1 VVQALLAQPQ
11 ERLLEKETGVV
22 HLLDND
28 RRDDLARMHRL
39 FSRVDSGTIPVA
51 TAFRAYV
58 TAKGNTVVD
67 TQQERFKTM
76 TKNEALTD
84 TTFIQSLLDLHDRFK
99 GIVKDCFDSDSIF
112 QKALK
117 EAFEVFINRDI
128 GGRYSFALLMASF
141 CDRILKK
148 KSELLSEEQVEM
160 NLSKMVELFS
170 FLTDKDLFAEIYRN
184 QLAKRLLYETSASE
198 DAEKSMIAKLKLKC
212 GAQFTSKLE
221 GMLTDLSLAAEMS
234 KAFKDHL
241 NDETK
246 IVDKKEAVGGID
258 FDVVVLTTGF
268 WPTYPVQDVKLS
280 GAMEKSLTC
289 FTEFYNGRTQHRR
302 LQWVHLLG
310 QAQVSAKLNGRRYD
324 LLVNSYQAL
333 ILLLFADKAADPEL
347 NFEFIR
353 NTTGLDEVMTMKLL
367 VTLSVHPK
375 FRILSKSR
383 QGEKTVQNTETF
395 KANENFTCQARRLK
409 IPGPTSEETHNKER
423 IEEDRSIAIEAAIV
437 RIMKARKGLS
447 HSQLVSEVLQQLA
460 FFPAECQSY

>member
-1 VVQALLAQPQ
+1 
-11 ERLLEKETGVV
+11 
-22 HLLDND
+22 
-28 RRDDLARMHRL
+28 
-39 FSRVDSGTIPVA
+39 
-51 TAFRAYV
+51 
-58 TAKGNTVVD
+58 
-67 TQQERFKTM
+67 
-76 TKNEALTD
+76 
-84 TTFIQSLLDLHDRFK
+84 
-99 GIVKDCFDSDSIF
+99 
-112 QKALK
+112 
-117 EAFEVFINRDI
+117 
-128 GGRYSFALLMASF
+128 
-141 CDRILKK
+141 
-148 KSELLSEEQVEM
+148 
-160 NLSKMVELFS
+160 
-170 FLTDKDLFAEIYRN
+170 
-184 QLAKRLLYETSASE
+184 
-198 DAEKSMIAKLKLKC
+198 
-212 GAQFTSKLE
+212 
-221 GMLTDLSLAAEMS
+221 
-234 KAFKDHL
+234 
-241 NDETK
+241 
-246 IVDKKEAVGGID
+246 
-258 FDVVVLTTGF
+258 
-268 WPTYPVQDVKLS
+268 
-280 GAMEKSLTC
+280 LTC

-460 FFPAECQSY
+460 FFRPNVKVIKQRIEHLIEREYLERDPNQASMYRYLA